1 LKLETTNLTTD
12 NMAYEI
18 NNTFGTKIVS
28 LADGTLDTT
37 TTDLALFGKGYAGF
51 GEKLNENF
59 IKILENFN
67 NTSAPSNKIQGQLW
81 FDQTNKQLN
90 VYTGTKFKPVGSPTN
105 STSQPSNAVTG
116 DLWFD
121 TANTQLYIYTGSA
134 FVLIGPATI
143 AGSGVTS
150 MITETVQNDAG
161 VNKTILKGVQNDTVV
176 FVVSSEA
183 FTPSSTETAG
193 AALIA
198 AGFATVSQGIQMSST
213 VSSAKFRGT
222 ATNSDSLGGVVAA
235 NYLRSNANDTTSGTL
250 GILNDSGLT
259 LGAGSDVTMTFS
271 SDNLTIA
278 QTTEDKDIIFTV
290 NDGGNT
296 TTLMTL
302 DGDTGR
308 LELPSVGDIRVKG
321 NLTVDGTQT
330 IFNTSTLS
338 VEDNIIEVNRN
349 ISSNAGMPNFS
360 GLKINRGGTSTAT
373 EQDLY
378 WVWDE
383 TFADDGTTI
392 HGNAGGAF
400 TAFKS
405 GGGDDEMSAPTL
417 VDIRANI
424 VHATSTSA
432 QYADLAERYAADM
445 QLDVGEVVMLGGS
458 EEVTRCDTDLCNGA
472 FGVVSES
479 PAFLMNAQAGN
490 NDSHPMIALKGR
502 VFVKVN
508 GEGKAGDRIVSAGNG
523 EARVGKIEE
532 INHFNVLGRLIKDK
546 YSKDTQLTE
555 CVIGVK

>member
-1 LKLETTNLTTD
+1 
-12 NMAYEI
+12 MAYEI

-28 LADGTLDTT
+28 LADGTLDVS

-59 IKILENFN
+59 VKMLENFN

-81 FDQTNKQLN
+81 FDKTNKQLN
-90 VYTGTKFKPVGSPTN
+90 VYTGDKFKPVGSTTN
-105 STSQPSNAVTG
+105 STTSPSNAVQG

-121 TANTQLYIYTGSA
+121 TANSQLYVYTGSA
-134 FVLIGPATI
+134 WALVGPTTI
-143 AGSGVTS
+143 AGSGVTA
-150 MITETVQNDAG
+150 MLTEVVQDSSG
-161 VNKTILKGVQNDTVV
+161 VNKSILKAVQQDTVV
-176 FVVSSEA
+176 AVVSAEA
-183 FTPSSTETAG
+183 FTPSSSETNAV
-193 AALIA
+193 ALVA
-198 AGFATVSQGIQMSST
+198 AGFSSVAQGITLSST
-213 VSSAKFRGT
+213 VSSAKFRGV
-222 ATNSDSLGGVVAA
+222 ATDSDALGGVAAA

-250 GILNDSGLT
+250 GILVDGTTLT
-259 LGAGSDVTMTFS
+259 LGAGSDVTFS
-271 SDNLTIA
+271 MASDNLTIA
-278 QTTEDKDIIFTV
+278 QTTQDKDIIFTV
-290 NDGGNT
+290 NDGGVT
-296 TTLMTL
+296 TTLLTL

-330 IFNTSTLS
+330 IFNTTTLS
-338 VEDNIIEVNRN
+338 IEDNIIELNRN
-349 ISSNAGMPNFS
+349 ISSNSGMPNYS
-360 GLKINRGGTSTAT
+360 GLKVNRGETSTAT

-392 HGNAGGAF
+392 HGNAGGAW

-417 VDIRANI
+417 VDLRANV

-445 QLDVGEVVMLGGS
+445 QLAVGEVVMLGGS
-458 EEVTRCDTDLCNGA
+458 EEVTRCDTDLCNRV

-502 VFVKVN
+502 VFVKLK
-508 GEGKAGDRIVSAGNG
+508 GTGSAGDRIVSAGNG
-523 EARVGKIEE
+523 EARMGKEEE
-532 INHFNVLGRLIKDK
+532 ISPFNVIGRLIKDK
-546 YSKDTQLTE
+546 YSQETQLTE